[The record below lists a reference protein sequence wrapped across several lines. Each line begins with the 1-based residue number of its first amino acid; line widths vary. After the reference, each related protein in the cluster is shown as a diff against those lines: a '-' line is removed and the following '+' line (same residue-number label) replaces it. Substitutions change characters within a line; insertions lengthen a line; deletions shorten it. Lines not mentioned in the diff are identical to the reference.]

1 MTPLPPLKQLKHP
14 GLKILV
20 YLQVKNIVMDAGHVK
35 PLRHG
40 LSLHCIGPIHGG

>member
-1 MTPLPPLKQLKHP
+1 
-14 GLKILV
+14 
-20 YLQVKNIVMDAGHVK
+20 MDAGHVK